1 VTKVIARIFGGLGNQ
16 LFCYASARRLA
27 LVNNAELVLDN
38 VSGFL
43 YDHSFQRNYQL
54 DHFNIPCRKVTS
66 AEQLFPLHRVRRYL
80 KRRWSQRLP
89 FAKREYIMQDGF
101 DFEDNLLKLN
111 LTKSIFLE
119 GYWQSEDYFKDIAN
133 SLREDLQIEVP
144 KECVNLEMAE
154 KMLGC
159 ISVAVHVRFFDSPN
173 QFSVNNTPD
182 DYYLRAIEKMESC
195 TNQAHYFIFSD
206 NLDAARIRIPLDD
219 TRITLV
225 GQNQGDELAYADLW
239 LMTKCKH
246 FIIANS
252 TFSWW
257 GAWLGEEST
266 SLIISPDPDRFEQGN
281 SWRAKGLIPS
291 RWVKV

>member
-1 VTKVIARIFGGLGNQ
+1 MTKVITRIFGGLGNQ

-27 LVNNAELVLDN
+27 VVNNAELVLDN
-38 VSGFL
+38 ISGFL
-43 YDHSFQRNYQL
+43 YDYGFRRKYQL

-66 AEQLFPLHRVRRYL
+66 AEQLFPFHRIRRYL
-80 KRRWSQRLP
+80 KRRWSQCLP
-89 FAKREYIMQDGF
+89 FSEREYIMQDGLN
-101 DFEDNLLKLN
+101 FEENLLKLN
-111 LTKSIFLE
+111 LKKSIFLE

-133 SLREDLQIEVP
+133 TIREDLQINPPEGHD
-144 KECVNLEMAE
+144 NLEMAE
-154 KMLGC
+154 EMLSR

-173 QFSVNNTPD
+173 QLSANNAPD
-182 DYYLRAIEKMESC
+182 DYYLHAIERMESY
-195 TNQAHYFIFSD
+195 TNQAHYYIFSD

-219 TRITLV
+219 SRITLV
-225 GQNQGDELAYADLW
+225 GQNQGDDLAYADLW

-266 SLIISPDPDRFEQGN
+266 SLIVSPDPDRFECSN

-291 RWVKV
+291 RWIKL